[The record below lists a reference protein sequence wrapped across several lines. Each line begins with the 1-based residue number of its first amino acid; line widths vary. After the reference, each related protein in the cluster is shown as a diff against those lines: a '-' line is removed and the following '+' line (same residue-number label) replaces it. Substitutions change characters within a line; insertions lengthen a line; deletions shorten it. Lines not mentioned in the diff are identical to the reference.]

1 MQHNPELIPQTQHTS
16 LSVTEIAQ
24 AASLNLSKEK
34 NDSLVTLKVPSS
46 IKQNTE
52 QILKANGTNMSEFL
66 RYCMVALVNDQQA

>member
-1 MQHNPELIPQTQHTS
+1 MHQPLDQFTPI
-16 LSVTEIAQ
+16 SVIEIAQ
-24 AASLNLSKEK
+24 AASLSLSREK

-46 IKQNTE
+46 LKQNTE